1 MKKADITVTN
11 IMHAFNQLI
20 RTSAFD
26 GITVNDIIGEAGVS
40 RATFYRHFRDKYDVM
55 NYNFTALLDGVLSG
69 GKIHT
74 MQDVFLMLLTAG
86 KQSWPQLKSLFNTT
100 GANSLHDHISSYS
113 YTAAQNIY
121 TTGTAAGD
129 GPVIRELTEAEKIQL
144 KIFCHGAALFFEEW
158 VKGKYR
164 LRAEEAAAAMY
175 ELLPESLR
183 GELPMHE
190 TK

>member
-1 MKKADITVTN
+1 MKKNAQTQNTIV
-11 IMHAFNQLI
+11 HAFNRLI
-20 RTSAFD
+20 LTADFD
-26 GITVNDIIGEAGVS
+26 EVTVNDIASEAGIS

-55 NYNFTALLDGVLSG
+55 NCNFTLLLEGVLSG

-74 MQDVFLMLLTAG
+74 MRDVFLLLLKAG

-113 YTAAQNIY
+113 FSAAQNIY

-129 GPVIRELTEAEKIQL
+129 APAFRTLTEAEKIQL

-158 VKGKYR
+158 IKGKCR
-164 LRAEEAAAAMY
+164 LNAEEAAEAMY
-175 ELLPESLR
+175 KLLPESLR

-190 TK
+190 NE